1 MFVKLSLNKPD
12 NRNVWVNTDHVVL
25 LEPCGRSFNAC
36 LSDGNALVLD
46 LVQYLVLDKAMKI
59 KEQVKLV
66 KEIPKEVVIPEI
78 SPAVTD
84 KAGLKRAAVKEAEAK
99 TLKKETGEGVAGGK
113 PKTKLVKKANKKLSE
128 HKRP

>member
-36 LSDGNALVLD
+36 LSDGNALVL
-46 LVQYLVLDKAMKI
+46 VKAMKI
-59 KEQVKLV
+59 KEHK
-66 KEIPKEVVIPEI
+66 I
-78 SPAVTD
+78 STTVLD
-84 KAGLKRAAVKEAEAK
+84 KAPVEGWRPKKAKAK
-99 TLKKETGEGVAGGK
+99 TLNSEEGKGAVVEK
-113 PKTKLVKKANKKLSE
+113 PKTQLVKKANKKLSE